1 MKQEHCKELN
11 EILTSKP
18 HILERYGII
27 VIISILLLIGAIISK
42 CHYIEQINISQ
53 ITSCRD
59 TDMPIFIAQEIEGK
73 SMSSL
78 INHDFALI
86 IDGRR
91 FICKG
96 ITTQNAGEKNKLYFR
111 PQSIESSDSIQYL
124 ITTNPNIKLIE
135 TRQSY
140 IKIVINP
147 ILEIFGKE

>member
-1 MKQEHCKELN
+1 
-11 EILTSKP
+11 
-18 HILERYGII
+18 
-27 VIISILLLIGAIISK
+27 
-42 CHYIEQINISQ
+42 
-53 ITSCRD
+53 
-59 TDMPIFIAQEIEGK
+59 MPIFIAQEIEGK

-96 ITTQNAGEKNKLYFR
+96 ITIQNAGEKNKLYFR

>member
-59 TDMPIFIAQEIEGK
+59 TDMPIFIAQEIKGK

-78 INHDFALI
+78 INHDFTLI

-96 ITTQNAGEKNKLYFR
+96 ITTQNAGEKNKLYFK

-140 IKIVINP
+140 IKIVISP